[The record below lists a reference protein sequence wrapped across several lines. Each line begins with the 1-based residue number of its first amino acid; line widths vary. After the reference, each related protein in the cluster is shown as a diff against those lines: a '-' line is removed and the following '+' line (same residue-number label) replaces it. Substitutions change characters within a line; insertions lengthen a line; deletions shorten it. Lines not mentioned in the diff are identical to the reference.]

1 MKRFRIIENG
11 LCIELYR
18 PVVPNRDERLA
29 VYFYGFPGSSGKTEP
44 VVKLVD
50 AGYTVIQP
58 HYRGTY
64 DSTGEFSP
72 STAMG
77 TLREIADII
86 QKGVLVEIKNGSKVH
101 IPTKIDFVV
110 GHSFGCFPALKGS
123 IDVNGVKKILLMGPQ
138 ISFNQ
143 DGDGVGSTEDGNMHF
158 YYVKNSRPHTYR
170 LGAWASGW
178 EQLYDAKLDGVSG
191 VAPVTLDKVMVVIGE
206 NDKYFNVD
214 LVRQN
219 SQQIVHKSLLGDYT
233 VNINVVKDVG
243 HGPKGLFNNETMK
256 FILGS

>member
-101 IPTKIDFVV
+101 IPTKNSLCCGSQLWMF
-110 GHSFGCFPALKGS
+110 SCTKG
-123 IDVNGVKKILLMGPQ
+123 
-138 ISFNQ
+138 
-143 DGDGVGSTEDGNMHF
+143 
-158 YYVKNSRPHTYR
+158 
-170 LGAWASGW
+170 
-178 EQLYDAKLDGVSG
+178 
-191 VAPVTLDKVMVVIGE
+191 
-206 NDKYFNVD
+206 
-214 LVRQN
+214 
-219 SQQIVHKSLLGDYT
+219 
-233 VNINVVKDVG
+233 
-243 HGPKGLFNNETMK
+243 
-256 FILGS
+256 